1 MNGFPKKRF
10 CGKARLPILGG
21 AREIFRLNAER
32 FFSCAISLAY
42 GAEECLS
49 CGRVS
54 YDMPVCAE
62 CRKNLEGYVRFDSGA
77 RCSKC
82 GKVLISEIGI
92 CLECREHPSLS
103 SLDALYPLHSYLQWK
118 KDLVFAWKIEGQ
130 RRLSP
135 LFANLLY
142 DALRSLGLEKKI
154 LVPVPPR
161 PGKLK
166 TEGWDQIDELSR
178 ILSEKHGVKVISL
191 LERKTSTEQK
201 KLGRDARIGAAGAV
215 YALSSQAKEAFE
227 ILPEEVVLLDDI
239 VTTGATMEKCA
250 WLLREAGVRKVS
262 GIALFKA

>member
-1 MNGFPKKRF
+1 MNGFPKKRLR
-10 CGKARLPILGG
+10 GKARLPISGETQEFLRLGAAG
-21 AREIFRLNAER
+21 I
-32 FFSCAISLAY
+32 FSCVLSLVY

-49 CGRVS
+49 CGKLS
-54 YDMPVCAE
+54 YDVPVCAE
-62 CRKNLEGYVRFDSGA
+62 CRKKLEGYVGFDSGA

-82 GKVLISEIGI
+82 GKVLISEIGT
-92 CLECREHPSLS
+92 CLECREHHSLS

-118 KDLVFAWKIEGQ
+118 KDLAFAWKMEGQ

-142 DALRSLGLEKKI
+142 AALRSLGLEKKAV
-154 LVPVPPR
+154 VPVPPR

-166 TEGWDQIDELSR
+166 SEGWDQIDELSR
-178 ILSEKHGVKVISL
+178 ILSKKHGVRVLPL

-201 KLGRDARIGAAGAV
+201 KLGRDERIGAAGAV
-215 YALSSQAKEAFE
+215 YALSSQTKEAFE

-250 WLLREAGVRKVS
+250 WLLRGAGVRKVS